1 MPRTKTTSKKPACSY
16 PTIREIESKKL
27 ENINK
32 SKEQVRQWGL
42 YKYPT
47 PTKRIKSISQLRKK
61 LDEFFE
67 LHPIDNKT
75 KAMDLPT
82 PTQLAVF
89 LGYPSQSALFAEIN
103 NPIEPEYSAF
113 LARAVDLIRDA
124 LLKKQMGI
132 AERAGKWDGIDA
144 ALSRMERIEEKTMP
158 ESDSKSAINIQ
169 INLNAREKTK
179 NLVNE
184 SIASLRSDLTSS
196 NQTPVDTSF
205 EEIE

>member
-1 MPRTKTTSKKPACSY
+1 MAKATTRKPSASY
-16 PTIREIESKKL
+16 PTIREVESRKL

-32 SKEQVRQWGL
+32 QKAQIREWGL

-47 PTKRIKSISQLRKK
+47 PTKRIKSVSQLKKK

-67 LHPIDNKT
+67 THPIDNKT
-75 KAMDLPT
+75 KAVDLPT

-89 LGYPSQSALFAEIN
+89 LGYPSQASLFAEIN
-103 NPIEPEYSAF
+103 NPVEPEYSAF

-124 LLKKQMGI
+124 LMRKQMGI
-132 AERAGKWDGIDA
+132 AERAGKWEGIDA
-144 ALSRMERIEEKTMP
+144 ALSRLERVEEKTMP
-158 ESDSKSAINIQ
+158 ETDSKSAINIQ

-184 SIASLRSDLTSS
+184 SIASLMSDLKSS
-196 NQTPVDTSF
+196 NQKPVDTAF
-205 EEIE
+205 EEIEE

>member
-1 MPRTKTTSKKPACSY
+1 MPRTTTKKPVNSY

-32 SKEQVRQWGL
+32 QKAQIREWGL

-47 PTKRIKSISQLRKK
+47 PTKRIKSISQLKKK

-67 LHPIDNKT
+67 THPIDNKT
-75 KAMDLPT
+75 KAVDLPT

-89 LGYPSQSALFAEIN
+89 LGYPSQASLFAEIN
-103 NPIEPEYSAF
+103 NPVEPEYSAF

-124 LLKKQMGI
+124 LMRKQMGI
-132 AERAGKWDGIDA
+132 AERAGKWEGIDA
-144 ALSRMERIEEKTMP
+144 ALSRLERVEEKTMP
-158 ESDSKSAINIQ
+158 ETDSKSAINIQ
-169 INLNAREKTK
+169 INLNAREKTR

-184 SIASLRSDLTSS
+184 SIASLMSDLKSS
-196 NQTPVDTSF
+196 NQKPVDTAF
-205 EEIE
+205 EEIEE

>member
-1 MPRTKTTSKKPACSY
+1 MPRTTTRKPSNSY
-16 PTIREIESKKL
+16 PTIREVESRKL
-27 ENINK
+27 ENLNK
-32 SKEQVRQWGL
+32 TKAQVRQWGL

-47 PTKRIKSISQLRKK
+47 PTKRIKSISQLKK
-61 LDEFFE
+61 RLDEFFE
-67 LHPIDNKT
+67 THPIDNKT

-103 NPIEPEYSAF
+103 NPVEPEYSAY
-113 LARAVDLIRDA
+113 LSRAVDLIRDA

-132 AERAGKWDGIDA
+132 AEKAGKWDGIDA

-158 ESDSKSAINIQ
+158 VEDSKASINLQ

-179 NLVNE
+179 NLVAE
-184 SIASLRSDLTSS
+184 SIASLMSDLKTS
-196 NQTPVDTSF
+196 NQKPVETDY
-205 EEIE
+205 EEVEE

>member
-1 MPRTKTTSKKPACSY
+1 MARTSNQKKANSY
-16 PTIREIESKKL
+16 PTIRSIESKKL

-32 SKEQVRQWGL
+32 TKAQLREWGL

-47 PTKRIKSISQLRKK
+47 PTKRIKSISQLKKK

-67 LHPIDNKT
+67 EHPITNKT
-75 KAMDLPT
+75 KSVDLPT

-103 NPIEPEYSAF
+103 NPVEPEYSAH

-124 LLKKQMGI
+124 LLRKQMGI
-132 AERAGKWDGIDA
+132 AEKAGKWDGIDA

-158 ESDSKSAINIQ
+158 VEDSKASINLQ

-179 NLVNE
+179 NLVAE
-184 SIASLRSDLTSS
+184 SIASLMSDLKTS
-196 NQTPVDTSF
+196 NQKPVETDY
-205 EEIE
+205 EEVEE

>member
-1 MPRTKTTSKKPACSY
+1 MPRTTTRKPSNSY
-16 PTIREIESKKL
+16 PTIREVESRKL
-27 ENINK
+27 ENLNK
-32 SKEQVRQWGL
+32 TKAQVREWGL

-47 PTKRIKSISQLRKK
+47 PTKRIKSISQLKK
-61 LDEFFE
+61 RLDEFFE
-67 LHPIDNKT
+67 THPIDNKT

-103 NPIEPEYSAF
+103 NPVEPEYSAY
-113 LARAVDLIRDA
+113 LSRAVDLIRDA

-132 AERAGKWDGIDA
+132 AEKAGKWDGIDA

-158 ESDSKSAINIQ
+158 VEDSKASINLQ

-179 NLVNE
+179 NLVAE
-184 SIASLRSDLTSS
+184 SIASLMSDLKTS
-196 NQTPVDTSF
+196 NQKPVETDY
-205 EEIE
+205 EEVEE

>member
-1 MPRTKTTSKKPACSY
+1 MPRTTTRKPSNSY
-16 PTIREIESKKL
+16 PTIREVESRKL
-27 ENINK
+27 ENLNK
-32 SKEQVRQWGL
+32 TKAQVREWGL

-47 PTKRIKSISQLRKK
+47 PTKRIKSISQLKTR

-67 LHPIDNKT
+67 THPIDNKT

-103 NPIEPEYSAF
+103 NPVEPEYSAY
-113 LARAVDLIRDA
+113 LSRAVDLIRDA

-132 AERAGKWDGIDA
+132 AEKAGKWDGIDA

-158 ESDSKSAINIQ
+158 VEDSKASINLQ

-179 NLVNE
+179 NLVAE
-184 SIASLRSDLTSS
+184 SIASLMSDLKTS
-196 NQTPVDTSF
+196 NQKPVETDY
-205 EEIE
+205 EEVEE

>member
-1 MPRTKTTSKKPACSY
+1 MAKATTRKPSASY
-16 PTIREIESKKL
+16 PTIREVESRKL

-32 SKEQVRQWGL
+32 QKAQIREWGL

-47 PTKRIKSISQLRKK
+47 PTKRIKSVSQLKKK

-67 LHPIDNKT
+67 THPIDNKT
-75 KAMDLPT
+75 KAVDLPT

-89 LGYPSQSALFAEIN
+89 LGYPSQASLFAEIN
-103 NPIEPEYSAF
+103 NPVEPEYSAF

-124 LLKKQMGI
+124 LMRKQMGI
-132 AERAGKWDGIDA
+132 AERAGKWEGIDA
-144 ALSRMERIEEKTMP
+144 ALSRIERIDVGTAP

-184 SIASLRSDLTSS
+184 SIASLMSDLKSS
-196 NQTPVDTSF
+196 NQKPVDTAF
-205 EEIE
+205 EEIEE

>member
-1 MPRTKTTSKKPACSY
+1 MARATTRKPSASY
-16 PTIREIESKKL
+16 PTIREVESRKL

-32 SKEQVRQWGL
+32 QKAQIREWGL

-47 PTKRIKSISQLRKK
+47 PTKRIKSVSQLKKK

-67 LHPIDNKT
+67 THPIDNKT
-75 KAMDLPT
+75 KAVDLPT

-89 LGYPSQSALFAEIN
+89 LGYPSQASLFAEIN
-103 NPIEPEYSAF
+103 NPVEPEYSAF

-124 LLKKQMGI
+124 LMRKQMGI
-132 AERAGKWDGIDA
+132 AERAGKWEGIDA
-144 ALSRMERIEEKTMP
+144 ALSRIERIDAGTAP

-184 SIASLRSDLTSS
+184 SIASLMSDLKSS
-196 NQTPVDTSF
+196 NQKPVDTDF
-205 EEIE
+205 EEIEE

>member
-1 MPRTKTTSKKPACSY
+1 MARTSNQKKASSY
-16 PTIREIESKKL
+16 PTIRSIESKKL

-32 SKEQVRQWGL
+32 TKAQLREWGL

-47 PTKRIKSISQLRKK
+47 PTKRIKSISQLKKK

-67 LHPIDNKT
+67 EHPITNKT
-75 KAMDLPT
+75 KSVDLPT

-103 NPIEPEYSAF
+103 NPVEPEYSAH

-124 LLKKQMGI
+124 LLRKQMGI
-132 AERAGKWDGIDA
+132 AEKAGKWDGIDA

-158 ESDSKSAINIQ
+158 VEDSKASINLQ

-179 NLVNE
+179 NLVAE
-184 SIASLRSDLTSS
+184 SIASLMSDLKTS
-196 NQTPVDTSF
+196 NQKPVETDY
-205 EEIE
+205 EEVEE